1 MTDITIKEVTTKK
14 EIEEL
19 GSALTIEGLAEE
31 SFNEFLEWIEKYTPL
46 ISRTIYVIKGSTMNN
61 VYGLTGN
68 NRYSSDCT
76 IASVK
81 LTDMENYSSII
92 LPRFNIGGRWL
103 DDIIANNLDRERKD
117 EDEEDE
123 E

>member
-1 MTDITIKEVTTKK
+1 MTNYTVKEITTK
-14 EIEEL
+14 EQLEDL

-31 SFNEFLEWIEKYTPL
+31 SFGEFLEWIEKYTPL
-46 ISRTIYVIKGSTMNN
+46 LSRTIYITKGSTMNN

-68 NRYSSDCT
+68 NRYPSDCT

-81 LTDMENYSSII
+81 LTDMENYSNII

-117 EDEEDE
+117 EDEDE